1 MREVSDENAAIHRTL
16 GQLLEGVKNL
26 GGEVHSIRED
36 MRRSQEK
43 SDVSRAAM
51 HGRVDA
57 LVDWLAGVEA
67 KVMETQSD
75 IGDMK
80 PVTEDVKKWKLMGI
94 GALGV
99 VGIGGMALG
108 VTLAG
113 FFDQLVRFVRAT
125 G

>member
-1 MREVSDENAAIHRTL
+1 MASIDNAAVHQTL
-16 GQLLEGVKNL
+16 GQLLEAVKNL

-36 MRRSQEK
+36 MRRSEEK
-43 SDVSRAAM
+43 SDTSRAGM
-51 HGRVDA
+51 HKRIDAIVDRVG
-57 LVDWLAGVEA
+57 GVEA
-67 KVMETQSD
+67 KITQTQND
-75 IGDMK
+75 VGEMK
-80 PVTEDVKKWKLMGI
+80 PVTDDVKKWKLMGL

-99 VGIGGMALG
+99 VGLGGVALG